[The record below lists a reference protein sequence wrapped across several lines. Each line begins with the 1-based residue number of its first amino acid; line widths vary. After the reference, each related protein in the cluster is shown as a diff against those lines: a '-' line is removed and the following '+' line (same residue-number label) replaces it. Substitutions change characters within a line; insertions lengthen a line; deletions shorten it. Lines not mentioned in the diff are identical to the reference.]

1 MKKYIFNNFS
11 WNYDTVINVDYKN
24 LNNLIIIH
32 DHEKILD
39 NIDKNLESSNNF
51 QDALNV
57 IDQIK
62 NNRK

>member
-11 WNYDTVINVDYKN
+11 WNYDPVINIDYKN
-24 LNNLIIIH
+24 LNNLIIVH

-39 NIDKNLESSNNF
+39 NIDKNLELTNNY

-57 IDQIK
+57 IDKIK
-62 NNRK
+62 NNGK

>member
-11 WNYDTVINVDYKN
+11 WNYDTVINVNFKN
-24 LNNLIIIH
+24 LNDLIIIH

-39 NIDKNLESSNNF
+39 NIDKNIESSNNF
-51 QDALNV
+51 EDALNV
-57 IDQIK
+57 IDKIK

>member
-24 LNNLIIIH
+24 LNNLIIVH

-39 NIDKNLESSNNF
+39 NIDKNLELTNNY

-57 IDQIK
+57 IDKIK
-62 NNRK
+62 K